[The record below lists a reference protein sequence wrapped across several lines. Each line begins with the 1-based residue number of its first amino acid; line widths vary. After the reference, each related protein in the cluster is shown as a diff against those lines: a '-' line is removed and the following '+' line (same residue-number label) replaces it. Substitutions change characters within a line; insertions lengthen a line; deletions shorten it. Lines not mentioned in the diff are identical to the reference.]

1 MNINKNTIR
10 FLTAF
15 LFSIFPFLLFSQVQ
29 KDSVKI
35 TELEEIITIGR
46 RQKKEIIPYQKL
58 SGKELENLNSVS
70 VADAIRYFSGV
81 QLKDYGGVG
90 GMKTV
95 NIRGMGS
102 QHVGVFYDGIELGN
116 AQNGTVDLG
125 KFSLDNME
133 SVALYN
139 GQKDQIF
146 QSAKDFGSA
155 GSIYM
160 VTKKPVFTEEKKT
173 NLSINYRSGSFRLV
187 NPSVLWEQ
195 KLSDNV
201 SSSVNVEYVNSDG
214 KYKYQKIKKNKD
226 GSIDWE
232 TTAIRQNGNISAFKA
247 EAGLF
252 GKLPDGKWNFKTYYY
267 DSDRGIPGTVIKNA
281 YERYQFAKQ
290 WDRNFFTQGSF
301 QKDITSKYKILV
313 NAKYAYDY
321 THFYNHE
328 EYENE
333 MHIMEVSRHIDNTYK
348 QQEFYLST
356 AQQYSLFPFWDVA
369 LSADYQY
376 NSMDA
381 NLPKFAYPE
390 RNTELVALATYLRFQ
405 RFKFQASLLG
415 TFVQETVKNTTTS
428 SAAPDKAEYTPTF
441 LINYKPFQRNDFHIH
456 GFYKR
461 IFRMPTFND
470 LYYTEIGS
478 STLKPEYTTQY
489 DIGLDY
495 NKSFSSGLIRN
506 ISLVVDGYYNEVE
519 NKIIAYPKG
528 QQFRWTMLNLG
539 KVQIRGIDVSAQ
551 ASLLLTQDL
560 LLNIRGTYT
569 YEDAEN
575 LTPGT
580 SYYKDQIPYT
590 PWNSGSFLAGLV
602 YKSWNL
608 NYSFIYTGERYNG
621 VANIPDNY
629 ESPWFTH
636 DISVTKEIA
645 LNDKIKLKA
654 GLEINNIFDKRYE
667 IVENYP
673 MPGRN
678 YRVSLRVNL

>member
-1 MNINKNTIR
+1 MYIKKNIR
-10 FLTAF
+10 FLLTFILGAN
-15 LFSIFPFLLFSQVQ
+15 SFLLFSQVQ

-35 TELEEIITIGR
+35 TELEEIITFGKK
-46 RQKKEIIPYQKL
+46 QKETVIPYQKL

-70 VADAIRYFSGV
+70 VADALRYFSGV
-81 QLKDYGGVG
+81 QLKDYGGIG

-133 SVALYN
+133 SISLYN
-139 GQKDQIF
+139 GQKGQIF

-160 VTKKPVFTEEKKT
+160 VTKRPVFTGEKKT
-173 NLSINYRSGSFRLV
+173 NISVNYRSGSFNLI
-187 NPSVLWEQ
+187 NPSILWEQ
-195 KLSDNV
+195 KISNNIN
-201 SSSVNVEYVNSDG
+201 SSINVEYVNSDG
-214 KYKYQKIKKNKD
+214 KYKFRETQKNKD
-226 GSIDWE
+226 GSIRWD
-232 TTAIRQNGNISAFKA
+232 TTSIRQNGNISAFRA

-252 GKLPDGKWNFKTYYY
+252 GKLNKGNWNLKTYYY
-267 DSDRGIPGTVIKNA
+267 DSDREIPGTIIKNA

-301 QKDITSKYKILV
+301 QKEITSKYKILV

-321 THFYNHE
+321 THYYDHE
-328 EYENE
+328 EFENE
-333 MHIMEVSRHIDNTYK
+333 KHEKELSRHIDNTYK

-356 AQQYSLFPFWDVA
+356 AQQYSLFPFWEIA

-376 NSMDA
+376 NTLDA
-381 NLPKFAYPE
+381 DLPKFAYPK
-390 RNTELVALATYLRFQ
+390 RNTELVAIATNLHFQ
-405 RFKFQASLLG
+405 RFKFQASMLG
-415 TFVQETVKNTTTS
+415 TFVQETVKNTTNS
-428 SAAPDKAEYTPTF
+428 SAAPDKEEYTPTI
-441 LINYKPFQRNDFHIH
+441 LANYKLLRKEDLNIH
-456 GFYKR
+456 AFYKR

-470 LYYTEIGS
+470 LYYTDMGNSI
-478 STLKPEYTTQY
+478 LKPEYTTQY
-489 DIGLDY
+489 DIGIDY
-495 NKSFSSGLIRN
+495 NKDFQSGLIRN
-506 ISLVVDGYYNEVE
+506 INLVVDGYYNEVKD
-519 NKIIAYPKG
+519 KIIAYPKG

-539 KVQIRGIDVSAQ
+539 KVKIRGIDISAQ
-551 ASLLLTQDL
+551 TSLLLTPNL
-560 LLNIRGTYT
+560 LLNLRGTYT

-575 LTPGT
+575 LTPKT
-580 SYYKDQIPYT
+580 TYYKDQVPYI

-602 YKSWNL
+602 YKTWNL

-621 VANIPDNY
+621 VANTPDTY

-636 DISVTKEIA
+636 DISVTKEIQLKKA
-645 LNDKIKLKA
+645 KLKV
-654 GLEINNIFDKRYE
+654 GLEINNIFNEQYE

-673 MPGRN
+673 MPGTN
-678 YRVSLRVNL
+678 YRISLRVNL